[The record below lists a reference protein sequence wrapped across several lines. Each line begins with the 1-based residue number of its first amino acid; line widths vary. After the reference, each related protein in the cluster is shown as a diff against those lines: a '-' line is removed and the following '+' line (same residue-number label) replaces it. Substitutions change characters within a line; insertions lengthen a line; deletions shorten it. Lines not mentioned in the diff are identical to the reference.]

1 MESLTI
7 VSKVDK
13 QVKPLSLSS
22 NNIFWQEKL
31 LTALIRASMIISI
44 TNFINDS
51 NIFLLP
57 LIHGKF

>member
-44 TNFINDS
+44 TNSTNDS